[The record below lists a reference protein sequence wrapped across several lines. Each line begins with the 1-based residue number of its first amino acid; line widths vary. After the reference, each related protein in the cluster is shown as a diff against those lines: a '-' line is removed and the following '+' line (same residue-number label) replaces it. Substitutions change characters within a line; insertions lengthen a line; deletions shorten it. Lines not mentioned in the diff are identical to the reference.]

1 MKDVRW
7 RQRYENFDKAVLL
20 LCGAFENRTLES
32 FSDLESEGL
41 LQRFEYSF
49 ELGWK
54 TLKDYLEFNGIVIAS
69 PVGPRSAIKA
79 AFASGLLADGQVWI
93 DMMLHRNK
101 LSHMYDAVKAKEV
114 LGTIQGRYPT
124 GFDRSA
130 GTSEGEVGGRTVNSG
145 LTEAELSLIR
155 DVFERSG
162 NVRKVLLFGSRAKGT
177 ARPNSD
183 VDLAVFGDMAE
194 LECGKIAA
202 ELDLLP
208 LPYQFDVLRYDSIEN
223 EALREHIERV
233 GITLFDSSAKK
244 QG

>member
-20 LCGAFENRTLES
+20 LRGAFENRTLES

-49 ELGWK
+49 KLGWK

-93 DMMLHRNK
+93 DMMLHRNQ

-114 LGTIQGRYPT
+114 LGTIQGRYLP
-124 GFDRSA
+124 A
-130 GTSEGEVGGRTVNSG
+130 
-145 LTEAELSLIR
+145 LTDLR
-155 DVFERSG
+155 D
-162 NVRKVLLFGSRAKGT
+162 LLT
-177 ARPNSD
+177 AR
-183 VDLAVFGDMAE
+183 
-194 LECGKIAA
+194 LE
-202 ELDLLP
+202 D
-208 LPYQFDVLRYDSIEN
+208 
-223 EALREHIERV
+223 
-233 GITLFDSSAKK
+233 TL
-244 QG
+244 